1 MRVLVV
7 GAGLMGSQIGVEYA
21 LGGHDVTLTARRPA
35 GVEERVDA
43 ALATVEA
50 YGLATAVEVRAAR
63 GRITVGVR
71 PEPAGWA
78 IVVESVPEE
87 LSLKASVLAP
97 VAEASPDAILA
108 SNASSLSI
116 TELGEA
122 VGAPARTIGTHYWN
136 PPLLMPLVEVV
147 PGAGTDPL
155 VVERV
160 REVVLALGKRPVLV
174 ERDVP
179 GFVWN
184 RLQFALLRECLW
196 LVENGVASPETV
208 DEVVRSGLARRW
220 RYVGPF
226 QAVALGGVD
235 TWNRAGANLAPELS
249 NERQLPDLRQWAAS
263 NGDALADLARRR
275 DAALARE
282 LIEEGGA

>member
-1 MRVLVV
+1 MLVV

-43 ALATVEA
+43 ALATVET

-63 GRITVGVR
+63 GRITVGVK

-136 PPLLMPLVEVV
+136 PPLLMPLVEVI

-184 RLQFALLRECLW
+184 RLQFALLRECVW
-196 LVENGVASPETV
+196 LVENGSPRRR
-208 DEVVRSGLARRW
+208 RSTRSFARGSR
-220 RYVGPF
+220 G
-226 QAVALGGVD
+226 AGVTSD
-235 TWNRAGANLAPELS
+235 RS
-249 NERQLPDLRQWAAS
+249 RRSRSAAS
-263 NGDALADLARRR
+263 TTGTGPAPTSRPSCPTSGNCPTCVSGPPRTATPSPTWR
-275 DAALARE
+275 
-282 LIEEGGA
+282 GGAMPRSRAS